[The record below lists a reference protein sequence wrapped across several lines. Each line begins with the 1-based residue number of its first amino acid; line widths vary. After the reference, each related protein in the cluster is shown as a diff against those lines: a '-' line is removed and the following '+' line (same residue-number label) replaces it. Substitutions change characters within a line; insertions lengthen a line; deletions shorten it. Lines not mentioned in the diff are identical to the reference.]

1 MADKNFYQEHARSVI
16 NSNKESLTGLLFA
29 SDIVIDDEA
38 FRTAVSDFEEL
49 IQKIDLLKDQI
60 TDMLNT
66 LHTGMDT
73 PAGRKFMSSCEG
85 CLLTPIEQQKIVI
98 SHIAEALSISVEKY
112 SDVFEGYER
121 LQTTLNK
128 IDPV

>member
-1 MADKNFYQEHARSVI
+1 MADKNFYQDYARSVI
-16 NSNKESLTGLLFA
+16 NSNKESVIGLLFA
-29 SDIVIDDEA
+29 SDIIIDEEA
-38 FRTAVSDFEEL
+38 FRHAVSDFDSL
-49 IQKIDLLKDQI
+49 IQSIDGLKNQI

-66 LHTGMDT
+66 LRTGMDT
-73 PAGRKFMSSCEG
+73 PAGRKFMSSCNG
-85 CLLTPIEQQKIVI
+85 CLLEPIEQQKIVI